1 MARKITMN
9 GQSRKSVAGA
19 TRYEISSIEDEGKQY
34 VVYGN
39 GCFYDKYGNVCKPY
53 SDDSGS
59 YSFTFEVKINKA
71 TGRVS
76 YCKIK

>member
-1 MARKITMN
+1 MINRHQQK
-9 GQSRKSVAGA
+9 
-19 TRYEISSIEDEGKQY
+19 E
-34 VVYGN
+34 VYGN
-39 GCFYDKYGNVCKPY
+39 GGFYDKYGNVCKPY

-71 TGRVS
+71 TGRVT